1 MRASTSRDE
10 VTIPM
15 PPTVAPQPLIPA
27 SGCLMFEQN
36 PQSIGTFTIQE
47 EMCFVKRDQPLP
59 KNEAAY
65 RLQPDAP
72 VAQLDRV
79 RGYEPRGREFESL
92 RARQL
97 IEDDAAIRAIG

>member
-1 MRASTSRDE
+1 
-10 VTIPM
+10 
-15 PPTVAPQPLIPA
+15 
-27 SGCLMFEQN
+27 
-36 PQSIGTFTIQE
+36 
-47 EMCFVKRDQPLP
+47 MCFVKRDQLLP

-65 RLQPDAP
+65 RLCADAP

-97 IEDDAAIRAIG
+97 IEDDAVIRAGCVNRSSAVVLSGAVVLSRRGAPVVLRR

>member
-1 MRASTSRDE
+1 
-10 VTIPM
+10 M

-27 SGCLMFEQN
+27 LGCLMFEQN
-36 PQSIGTFTIQE
+36 RQFNGKIAIQWE
-47 EMCFVKRDQPLP
+47 DALLKKYQPLP

-92 RARQL
+92 RARHFL
-97 IEDDAAIRAIG
+97 RNLR

>member
-1 MRASTSRDE
+1 
-10 VTIPM
+10 
-15 PPTVAPQPLIPA
+15 
-27 SGCLMFEQN
+27 MFEQN

-92 RARQL
+92 RARHFLRHLRQFRQSVFPIKPL
-97 IEDDAAIRAIG
+97 LLFIS

>member
-1 MRASTSRDE
+1 
-10 VTIPM
+10 M

-27 SGCLMFEQN
+27 LGCLKFEQN
-36 PQSIGTFTIQE
+36 RQFNWTIAIQLDNALL
-47 EMCFVKRDQPLP
+47 KTYQPLP

-79 RGYEPRGREFESL
+79 RGYEPHSRFPSL
-92 RARQL
+92 PHGSAVS
-97 IEDDAAIRAIG
+97 